1 MCGIV
6 GYIGNKREVKDVL
19 TTSLKRLEHLGFRCR
34 HAERCRCTEL
44 LVAAG

>member
-19 TTSLKRLEHLGFRCR
+19 TTSLKRLEYRGRL
-34 HAERCRCTEL
+34 
-44 LVAAG
+44 